1 MKNKTKILVA
11 AVALMMVGLANNSFA
26 QRVHANIN
34 FSAGG
39 EQGYYAP
46 QPYQNNN
53 VGYYN
58 NNAGYYG
65 NVVYNNHERYEGR
78 HGWGRGRRMMM
89 YRENSYANRDRGC
102 EAPRYNNYNGYNG
115 YDRYR

>member
-26 QRVHANIN
+26 QRVSANIN
-34 FSAGG
+34 FSVGG
-39 EQGYYAP
+39 APGYYAP
-46 QPYQNNN
+46 QAYQ
-53 VGYYN
+53 Y

-65 NVVYNNHERYEGR
+65 NEGYYRHERYEDR
-78 HGWGRGRRMMM
+78 RDWGRDRRMMI